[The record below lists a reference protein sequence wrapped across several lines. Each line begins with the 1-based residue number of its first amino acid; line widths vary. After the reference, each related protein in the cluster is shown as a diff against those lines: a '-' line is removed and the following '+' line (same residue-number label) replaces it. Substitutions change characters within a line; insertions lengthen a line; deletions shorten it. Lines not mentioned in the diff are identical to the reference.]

1 MSTEPQTDVTRRYE
15 QRARAEQQQQTRRRI
30 AAAAAELHGTVG
42 PARTT
47 IAAIAERAGVQ
58 RSTVY
63 RHFPDERAL
72 FLACSGHFREQ
83 HPPPDP
89 AAWAGVA
96 APEERLAAALD
107 ALYGWYESVEPML
120 SNVLR
125 DAETMPAL
133 AEVGAGRRAYLK
145 AVEDGLAPG
154 WGARGRRAQVVRA
167 ALGFALDFGAWRT
180 LYRRDVDRAEA
191 VAIMTAAV
199 RAAARGT

>member
-1 MSTEPQTDVTRRYE
+1 MSTQKTRRYE
-15 QRARAEQQQQTRRRI
+15 QRLRAELQEETRRRI
-30 AAAAAELHGTVG
+30 AAAAADLHGTVG

-72 FLACSGHFREQ
+72 FLACSGHFHEQ

-96 APEERLAAALD
+96 SPEERLAAALE
-107 ALYGWYESVEPML
+107 AIYGWYETVEPML

-133 AEVGAGRRAYLK
+133 AEVAAGRRAYMD
-145 AVEDGLAPG
+145 AVEEGLARG
-154 WGARGRRAQVVRA
+154 WGARGRRAHALRA
-167 ALGFALDFGAWRT
+167 ALGFALDFAAWRT
-180 LYRRDVDRAEA
+180 LHRRDVRRTEA
-191 VAIMTAAV
+191 VAIMAAAV